1 MGLGI
6 IVRINIE
13 GEGEMGQE
21 MIILPYLSLV
31 FSSQWVNL
39 PECIHIGLPGE
50 TCPEDLW

>member
-21 MIILPYLSLV
+21 MIILSH
-31 FSSQWVNL
+31 F
-39 PECIHIGLPGE
+39 EF
-50 TCPEDLW
+50 

>member
-21 MIILPYLSLV
+21 MIILSHFEFC
-31 FSSQWVNL
+31 FS
-39 PECIHIGLPGE
+39 
-50 TCPEDLW
+50 

>member
-21 MIILPYLSLV
+21 LSCPILSFI
-31 FSSQWVNL
+31 FSNRWVNL
-39 PECIHIGLPGE
+39 PECIHIGLPAE
-50 TCPEDLW
+50 TCPEDL